1 MNYLEAEELIFKQ
14 LPFFQKDGN
23 KALKYELSNVIE
35 LCSYLGNPQ
44 DRVKCI
50 HIAGT
55 NGKGSCSHLIASIL
69 QESGLKVGLYT
80 SPHLKNYR
88 ERFRINGEMI
98 PEDSVID
105 FASKTSQIIAEI
117 NPTFFEVSVAMA
129 FYWFDVSNIDIAVI
143 EVGLGGRLDSTNIIT
158 PILSVITNIGLDHQK
173 ILGNTLEKIA
183 SEKAGIIKRNIPV
196 VIGERIEETEIVFI
210 NKASENNALIHFADE
225 LKVLSIEMIENLL
238 KINISLSTGN
248 LLVESPLAG
257 SYQAKNI
264 LTVIRSFEVIRD
276 ELKISSKHII
286 DGISN
291 VLVNTQLKGRW
302 QKIGENPLVICDTG
316 HNAVA
321 WEYLSKQI
329 DGLEATEKFLILGF
343 SDDKDINEILSL
355 LSGDYKVY
363 FCEFDSPRS
372 MSISEAKLFEFSFS
386 DYFCDVNE
394 AIDFVTR
401 ICKPND
407 FIFIG
412 GSTYLVAEIDNLSP
426 N

>member
-14 LPFFQKDGN
+14 LPFFQKDGD
-23 KALKYELSNVIE
+23 KALKYELSNVTE

-55 NGKGSCSHLIASIL
+55 NGKGSCSHLTASIL

-98 PEDSVID
+98 PENSVIE
-105 FASKTSQIIAEI
+105 FASKTSQIISKI

-173 ILGNTLEKIA
+173 ILGDTLGEIA
-183 SEKAGIIKRNIPV
+183 GEKAGIIKCDIPV
-196 VIGERIEETEIVFI
+196 VIGERTAETESVFI
-210 NKASENNALIHFADE
+210 NKASENDAPIYFADE
-225 LKVLSIEMIENLL
+225 LKVLSVETIGDLL
-238 KINISLSTGN
+238 KLNINSSIGN
-248 LLVESPLAG
+248 LLVECPLAG

-264 LTVIRSFEVIRD
+264 LTVIKSFEVIGGG
-276 ELKISSKHII
+276 LQISSKHII
-286 DGISN
+286 EGIRN

-302 QKIGENPLVICDTG
+302 QKIGVSPLTICDTG
-316 HNAVA
+316 HNAA
-321 WEYLSKQI
+321 GWQYLSEQI
-329 DGLEATEKFLILGF
+329 ESIDATGKFLILGF

-355 LSGDYKVY
+355 LSDDYKVY

-372 MSISEAKLFEFSFS
+372 MTISEAKLFGFSFL

-394 AIDFVTR
+394 AINFVTR
-401 ICKPND
+401 ICKPSD

-412 GSTYLVAEIDNLSP
+412 GSTYLVAEIDNL
-426 N
+426 